1 MSFWFGALAMFFFC
15 LIGPAA
21 AAAQRKQ
28 KKTAGKAIAISATVS
43 IILSLVTIQ
52 FFKSTASHARYKGEI
67 ASFVVLPNNYVRV
80 WFSVKNVGTDPG
92 KPSCLVSIQP
102 TNIYGDPIGSGGFD
116 ALDGSHTV
124 AAGDTYS
131 AYMDIV
137 VSDNA
142 ASDVTSKSMISISN
156 C

>member
-1 MSFWFGALAMFFFC
+1 MAEA
-15 LIGPAA
+15 
-21 AAAQRKQ
+21 Q
-28 KKTAGKAIAISATVS
+28 KKKKKPAGKAIAISAAVS

-52 FFKSTASHARYKGEI
+52 FFKSTASHARYKGEVVN
-67 ASFVVLPNNYVRV
+67 FEVLPNNYVRV

-92 KPSCLVSIQP
+92 QPRCMVSIQP

-116 ALDGSHTV
+116 SLDGSHTV

-137 VSDNA
+137 VSDND

>member
-1 MSFWFGALAMFFFC
+1 MAEA
-15 LIGPAA
+15 
-21 AAAQRKQ
+21 Q
-28 KKTAGKAIAISATVS
+28 KKKKKPAGKAIAISAAVS

-67 ASFVVLPNNYVRV
+67 ANFSVLPNNYVRV
-80 WFSVKNVGTDPG
+80 WFSVKNVGTEPG
-92 KPSCLVSIQP
+92 GPDCMVSIQP

-116 ALDGSHTV
+116 SLDGSHTV

-137 VSDNA
+137 VSDND